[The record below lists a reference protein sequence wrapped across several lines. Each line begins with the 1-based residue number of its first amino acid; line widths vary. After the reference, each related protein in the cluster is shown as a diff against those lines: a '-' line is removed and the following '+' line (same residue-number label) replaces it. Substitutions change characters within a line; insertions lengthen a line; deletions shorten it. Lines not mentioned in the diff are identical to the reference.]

1 MGNHQKEIFLVLS
14 IFLTGFQ
21 CVWAQTT
28 QKGIVVEMSSN
39 NKPVAGAE
47 IKVAGASPTD
57 SDQEGRFI
65 LNFTASLPGDPL
77 MINDIYKKGFKIV
90 NYEKVA
96 NWNISSAS
104 ELKIVLGRTE
114 VEKEYRK
121 TLAELEELKKQNA
134 LSAVEYD
141 QKVDSMSKSMMEW
154 QKRLEIYALKFAC
167 INRDE
172 LDAMEKQA
180 MELLDHGD
188 VHGAIRLYEEM
199 KLDSAMTLKIAVRQ
213 EAKEDMKLL
222 LPSLVN
228 NFQLLKQAD
237 DKVAC
242 DSVAHLIY
250 EMATDIKLKLMS
262 VEWFFQRNDPSEV
275 LDQYSLIVKDTQSMQ
290 EIELVESSL
299 RQSLKEVKLKGE
311 LKKKAQ
317 LVFERIED
325 RKKWIS
331 IKEKI

>member
-1 MGNHQKEIFLVLS
+1 M
-14 IFLTGFQ
+14 
-21 CVWAQTT
+21 
-28 QKGIVVEMSSN
+28 
-39 NKPVAGAE
+39 
-47 IKVAGASPTD
+47 
-57 SDQEGRFI
+57 
-65 LNFTASLPGDPL
+65 
-77 MINDIYKKGFKIV
+77 
-90 NYEKVA
+90 
-96 NWNISSAS
+96 
-104 ELKIVLGRTE
+104 
-114 VEKEYRK
+114 
-121 TLAELEELKKQNA
+121 AELEELKKQNA

-172 LDAMEKQA
+172 LDAIEKQA

-250 EMATDIKLKLMS
+250 EMAADIKLKLMS

>member
-28 QKGIVVEMSSN
+28 QKGIVMEMSSN

-57 SDQEGRFI
+57 SDQEGRFM
-65 LNFTASLPGDPL
+65 LNFTASLPGDPV

-96 NWNISSAS
+96 NWN
-104 ELKIVLGRTE
+104 
-114 VEKEYRK
+114 KEYRK

-250 EMATDIKLKLMS
+250 EMAADIKLKLTS

-290 EIELVESSL
+290 EIELVENSL
-299 RQSLKEVKLKGE
+299 QQSLKEVKLKGE